1 MQNTNGQLP
10 ISQWAITHVTAPIAM
25 GMIPSMTDA
34 WKHRLLGLLEAR
46 NTNMKAASLG
56 AGLGETFVRDILKRG
71 RTPSAEHLERL
82 ARFLGSSVSELML
95 DPSSEQK
102 RVPLGQEFEPDPE
115 FDDGTRHSIDSDDL
129 SKLGVST
136 IRPFAGDIP
145 GSSPDIDTSAG
156 AGPGGLPAPSV
167 LPTGEVVYSADAV
180 RGEILMPDY
189 LLSEFTRAKAP
200 RVHWIKVRG
209 DSMEPTLLP
218 GERVMVDTTDQQFGQ
233 GGVFVI
239 RDPDGEILVKRLR
252 KLKDGEIE
260 LVSDN
265 PKQPPMVHRADE
277 IGILG
282 RVVGRLARL

>member
-1 MQNTNGQLP
+1 MRSDLRYSFSMLAQWLREALAHADMTQVQLAEALTKKLGQ
-10 ISQWAITHVTAPIAM
+10 SF
-25 GMIPSMTDA
+25 D
-34 WKHRLLGLLEAR
+34 
-46 NTNMKAASLG
+46 KAAINKMAMLKPT
-56 AGLGETFVRDILKRG
+56 ERTKPRDI
-71 RTPSAEHLERL
+71 SAAEMMAIAEITNYP
-82 ARFLGSSVSELML
+82 APGAELV
-95 DPSSEQK
+95 
-102 RVPLGQEFEPDPE
+102 RVPNGHEFAPDPD
-115 FDDGTRHSIDSDDL
+115 FDDGDRHSIDSDDL

-136 IRPFAGDIP
+136 LRPFSGEVP
-145 GSSPDIDTSAG
+145 GSSPDIDISAG
-156 AGPGGLPAPSV
+156 AGPGGLPAPAV
-167 LPTGEVVYSADAV
+167 LPSGEVVYSADAV

-218 GERVMVDTTDQQFGQ
+218 GERVMVDTTDQRFGQ

-265 PKQPPMVHRADE
+265 PKQPPIVHRADE

-282 RVVGRLARL
+282 RVVGRLARM